1 MIIYMDKF
9 KSIKVRKIKSPKTKK
24 NNLFKKQIKELK
36 PKTDKSIIIKPK
48 KQLGKYEIPE
58 MLSFKQEHIKP
69 LPDIKISDII
79 KSEPK
84 LNKSPVKKLKSKK
97 VKKLTKKNPHKNKIK
112 DKYKN
117 KTISVKLKKN
127 NKEKDIIQLLNSFEK
142 MDVKDIQTK
151 LKSKGVN
158 TKKNNKNK
166 LLKYIYLLTCV
177 DDNINVIKN

>member
-1 MIIYMDKF
+1 MDKL
-9 KSIKVRKIKSPKTKK
+9 KSIKVKKLKKKTKK
-24 NNLFKKQIKELK
+24 NPLFKNIKNLNELK
-36 PKTDKSIIIKPK
+36 NNDKNIIIKPK
-48 KQLGKYEIPE
+48 KQLGKYEIPDI
-58 MLSFKQEHIKP
+58 LSFKSEPIKP
-69 LPDIKISDII
+69 LPKSIKIPESI

-84 LNKSPVKKLKSKK
+84 LNKEPVKKFKSKRD
-97 VKKLTKKNPHKNKIK
+97 KKLTKKYTQKNKVR

-117 KTISVKLKKN
+117 KTISVKLKKH
-127 NKEKDIIQLLNSFEK
+127 NKEEEIIQLLNSFDK
-142 MDVKDIQTK
+142 MDVRDIQTK